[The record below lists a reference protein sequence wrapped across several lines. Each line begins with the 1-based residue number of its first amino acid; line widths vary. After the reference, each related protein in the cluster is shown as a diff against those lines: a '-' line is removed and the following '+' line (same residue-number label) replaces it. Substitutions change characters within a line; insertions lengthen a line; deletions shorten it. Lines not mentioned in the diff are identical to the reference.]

1 MGEQTWNA
9 VDDYLESLSAAP
21 DRALEDAARANVGFE
36 LPDIAV
42 SSAQGRF
49 LNLLARTRG
58 ARTVLEIGT
67 FGGYST
73 IWLARALPADGTLV
87 TIEYEESFARA
98 AGEHIANAGVAD
110 RVRQRVGRALDVL
123 PELTADPAAPFD
135 LVFVD
140 ANKPDIPE
148 YFEWALKLTRPGSL
162 IVVDNVVQGGAVA
175 DPEHPDRGVQGVRRF
190 LERLAH
196 EPRVEAT
203 TLQTVGAKGHDGFTL
218 VLVTG

>member
-1 MGEQTWNA
+1 MGHDSWNA
-9 VDDYLESLSAAP
+9 VDAYIDNLLVAP
-21 DRALEDAARANVGFE
+21 DPALEDAARANVGFE

-42 SSAQGRF
+42 SPAQGKF
-49 LNLLARTRG
+49 LHLLARIRG
-58 ARTVLEIGT
+58 ARTILEIGT

-73 IWLARALPADGTLV
+73 IWLARALPAGGTLV
-87 TIEYEESFARA
+87 TIEYEESFAAAA
-98 AGEHIANAGVAD
+98 AGHIARAGVAD
-110 RVRQRVGRALDVL
+110 RVRQLTGRALDVL
-123 PELTADPAAPFD
+123 PGLAGDPAAPFD

-148 YFEWALKLTRPGSL
+148 YFEWALKLTRTGSL

-175 DPEHPDRGVQGVRRF
+175 DPGHPDRGVRGVRRF
-190 LERLAH
+190 LELVAD

-218 VLVTG
+218 ALVTG